1 MNSYSEYPGVEDGVD
16 RRLTF
21 PKINWLT
28 KSKFIDLLLERKRDE
43 IHPFVLNKHTKD
55 EQARYIYVGKSI
67 PDIPIG
73 PINQVGMFPFNFY
86 ELIGNVYY
94 STDDS
99 KWKLRVTHNG
109 QTHDI
114 EHNFLV
120 LFIPNR
126 DSFFWSCDTFI
137 AKYALRAAVD
147 ISDSKYN
154 LIGKFT
160 HSGMCVAGN

>member
-1 MNSYSEYPGVEDGVD
+1 MSSYSEYPGVEDGVD

-28 KSKFIDLLLERKRDE
+28 KAKFVELLTEKERNE
-43 IHPFVLNKHTKD
+43 IHPFVRNKRIRDVK
-55 EQARYIYVGKSI
+55 ASYIYVGKSI
-67 PDIPIG
+67 PEVPIG
-73 PINQVGMFPFNFY
+73 PINQLGIYPFNFY

-94 STDDS
+94 STDDE

-114 EHNFLV
+114 EQNFLV
-120 LFIPNR
+120 LFIPNP
-126 DSFFWSCDTFI
+126 DSFFWSSDTFI

-147 ISDSKYN
+147 ISDAKYN
-154 LIGKFT
+154 LIGK
-160 HSGMCVAGN
+160 